1 MNLQIQAEPDIPT
14 SPDMSD
20 PSHQHP
26 LTEEIRGLREDLRR
40 HVRNALLVFAGAV
53 VLVCLVFG
61 QPISKDARQF
71 LALGGVLVALGMFLY
86 LVGLVFQAIFN
97 ARLRK
102 RHERENFAI
111 LSGRTAAARRP
122 R

>member
-1 MNLQIQAEPDIPT
+1 
-14 SPDMSD
+14 MSD
-20 PSHQHP
+20 PSDQHQ
-26 LTEEIRGLREDLRR
+26 LAEEIRGLREDLRNGL
-40 HVRNALLVFAGAV
+40 RNALWVFSGAV
-53 VLVCLVFG
+53 ILVCLVFG
-61 QPISKDARQF
+61 PRFSWNKEF
-71 LALGGVLVALGMFLY
+71 LAIGAALAALCIFLY
-86 LVGLVFQAIFN
+86 LVGLVFQVILN

>member
-1 MNLQIQAEPDIPT
+1 
-14 SPDMSD
+14 MSD
-20 PSHQHP
+20 LPPRHP
-26 LTEEIRGLREDLRR
+26 LTEEIRGLREDLRK

-86 LVGLVFQAIFN
+86 LVRLVFQAIFN